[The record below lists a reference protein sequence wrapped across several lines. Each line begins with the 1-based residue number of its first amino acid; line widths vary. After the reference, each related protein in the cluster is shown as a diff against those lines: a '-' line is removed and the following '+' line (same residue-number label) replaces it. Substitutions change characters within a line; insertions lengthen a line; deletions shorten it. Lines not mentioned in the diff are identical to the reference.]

1 MESRIGPSASGQ
13 IPEAASGDAGKQSTT
28 VMMGETQISQVAER
42 LGISSEALQAA
53 NPNLAESVTPGQE
66 LHLPQEPISVGTLMQ
81 TDVSEGTAA
90 PRSNIKSM
98 VGDLNLGGQMRR
110 LEIEGFGTEGEPSGI
125 PATLFSDPVVHAD
138 TKANPGLRL
147 SVLPGQL
154 TSAKIP
160 QKLQN
165 ELLTQASKKSG
176 PELASLLDQ
185 IDTAIASK
193 NPVDGLKSIVMQGR
207 VDAYY
212 ESFNATYT
220 VNGKSVQATPH
231 FRISAGFSGQP
242 GRTSGD
248 KVQDD
253 LNAMISKRD
262 RKDYNAA
269 MKQAIHG
276 VAYGRATA
284 GQIKMVTEALIKSG
298 QFEVSKKMHPG
309 LSDSETIRMMQWDN
323 GVGIDCAGYV
333 QQAFMGVHGGGRDSF
348 GFKPFGEENLI
359 SLKGNPHFS
368 QVKAEDVKPGD
379 LIILDAP
386 QKGDV
391 GHTVLVRSAHVAG
404 ANERKNFHDPD
415 GFAKSTDTVRVYEV
429 DASFGAGE
437 DGDLQG
443 GLQRKTWLFNETTQ
457 KWGQAYPDGKGGFEI
472 KASSRTG
479 PYDHP
484 MNGIYHPKGE

>member
-1 MESRIGPSASGQ
+1 
-13 IPEAASGDAGKQSTT
+13 
-28 VMMGETQISQVAER
+28 MGETQISQVAER
-42 LGISSEALQAA
+42 LGISSEDLMAA
-53 NPNLAESVTPGQE
+53 NPNLTDSVTPGQE
-66 LHLPQEPISVGTLMQ
+66 LNLPVPQGPTSVGTPQL
-81 TDVSEGTAA
+81 TDASTGNVA

-98 VGDLNLGGQMRR
+98 VGDLNLGGQLRR
-110 LEIEGFGTEGEPSGI
+110 FEIEGTGLEGESSGI
-125 PATLFSDPVVHAD
+125 PAALFSDNVARAD
-138 TKANPGLRL
+138 TTATTGIRL
-147 SVLPGQL
+147 STLPAQL
-154 TSAKIP
+154 GASKIP

-165 ELLTQASKKSG
+165 ELLTQATKKSG
-176 PELASLLDQ
+176 SELASLLDQ
-185 IDTAIASK
+185 IDVALASK
-193 NPVDGLKSIVMQGR
+193 NPVDGIKSIVMQGR
-207 VDAYY
+207 VDANYD
-212 ESFNATYT
+212 SFNATYT

-262 RKDYNAA
+262 SKDYNTA

-284 GQIKMVTEALIKSG
+284 GQIKMVTEALIKCG
-298 QFEVSKKMHPG
+298 QFEVSRKMHPG

-333 QQAFMGVHGGGRDSF
+333 QQAFMGVHGGGRETF

-404 ANERKNFHDPD
+404 ANERKSFHDPG
-415 GFAKSTDTVRVYEV
+415 GFAKSTDTVHVYEV

-443 GLQRKTWLFNETTQ
+443 GLQRKTWVFNETTQ

-484 MNGIYHPKGE
+484 MNGMYHPKGE